1 MKNRSHRDRKE
12 TTAKPD
18 LENGRGKQPR
28 SHEKKRAKG
37 LRGKIR
43 QEDWGAN
50 QPLGSQLALS
60 HQLLPESFPLVCVI
74 PIPPPGGELQPFNLP
89 LSPLPPRRGETKE
102 GGPRRGGQR
111 KGR

>member
-1 MKNRSHRDRKE
+1 M
-12 TTAKPD
+12 
-18 LENGRGKQPR
+18 
-28 SHEKKRAKG
+28 
-37 LRGKIR
+37 R

-89 LSPLPPRRGETKE
+89 LSPLLPE
-102 GGPRRGGQR
+102 GAGKRLFVCVCVRER
-111 KGR
+111 ER